1 MSAILSAEDL
11 NDFISPGVACIKP
24 VEALPTK
31 DASVNP
37 YEVTTEDKIQ
47 SQNLPPAQI
56 SLTDCLACSGCVTSA
71 EAVLI
76 SHQSHTEVL
85 NTLDEYPELE
95 LPSQNSCRFDRYDTP
110 VNNGKIFV
118 ASVSPQVRASVAATY
133 GISERKASYM
143 IDQFLRGTQGLRSGG
158 RHGSGFAWVV
168 DIDVA
173 REAVLA
179 LTVDEVLQSLQTPNL
194 NAADVPEFPIPQK
207 PILSSACPG
216 WICYVEKTHPYTLTH
231 LSRLKSPQALLG
243 TLLKTTLSQVL
254 GIPASQIWH
263 LAIMP
268 CFDKKLEASREEL
281 TDMSWM
287 PPGVESQPPT
297 RDVDCVI
304 TTRELLTLASSRGI
318 LFSSLPLKPVPPSLS
333 PPFPD
338 KTIGSFLFS
347 HRPLRQTADSGTS
360 GGYLHHVL
368 ANFQSRNPKSQVVT
382 QRGRNVDVVEYTL
395 VSESGQPIL
404 KAARYYGFRNIQN
417 LVRKLKPARLP
428 RANAMTGTSIGVRR
442 SQNSRTVGAVAGST
456 IDYAYVEVMAC
467 PGGCTNG
474 GGQIRITDARE
485 VKLDSQNVSSES
497 GQPQAPSPH
506 EQRAWLARVD
516 EAYFSAE
523 SDSEIPCGHPGSQ
536 NSASAERSNIHEMLE
551 YWSSITKV
559 PLPKL
564 VYTTYRKI
572 ESDVGKDKDV
582 VDTARVIELAGKIGG
597 GW

>member
-1 MSAILSAEDL
+1 
-11 NDFISPGVACIKP
+11 
-24 VEALPTK
+24 
-31 DASVNP
+31 
-37 YEVTTEDKIQ
+37 
-47 SQNLPPAQI
+47 
-56 SLTDCLACSGCVTSA
+56 LTDCLACSGCVTSA

-85 NTLDEYPELE
+85 NTLDGYPELE
-95 LPSQNSCRFDRYDTP
+95 LPGQNGRRFDRDD
-110 VNNGKIFV
+110 NGKIFV

-133 GISERKASYM
+133 GVSERKASCM
-143 IDQFLRGTQGLRSGG
+143 IDQFLRGPQGLRSGG
-158 RHGSGFAWVV
+158 KYGSGFAWVV
-168 DIDVA
+168 DTDVA

-179 LTVDEVLQSLQTPNL
+179 LAVDEVLQPLQTPNL

-216 WICYVEKTHPYTLTH
+216 WICYVEKTHPYILPH
-231 LSRLKSPQALLG
+231 LSRLKSPQALTG

-254 GIPASQIWH
+254 GLPASQIWH

-281 TDMSWM
+281 TDMSWR
-287 PPGVESQPPT
+287 PPGIASPQSQPPT

-318 LFSSLPLKPVPPSLS
+318 LFSSLPLKPIPPSLS
-333 PPFPD
+333 PQFPD

-347 HRPLRQTADSGTS
+347 HRSLRQSSDSGTS

-368 ANFQSRNPKSQVVT
+368 ANLQSRNPSSQVVT
-382 QRGRNVDVVEYTL
+382 QRGRNTDVVEYTL
-395 VSESGQPIL
+395 VAESGQPIL

-428 RANAMTGTSIGVRR
+428 RANAMTGTSIGARR
-442 SQNSRTVGAVAGST
+442 PQNPRAAGAVARST
-456 IDYAYVEVMAC
+456 TDYAYVEVMAC

-474 GGQIRITDARE
+474 GGQIRINDARE
-485 VKLDSQNVSSES
+485 VKLDLQNMPSEN

-523 SDSEIPCGHPGSQ
+523 SDSEIPCGDSGTQ
-536 NSASAERSNIHEMLE
+536 NSASADIHEMLE

>member
-1 MSAILSAEDL
+1 M
-11 NDFISPGVACIKP
+11 
-24 VEALPTK
+24 
-31 DASVNP
+31 
-37 YEVTTEDKIQ
+37 
-47 SQNLPPAQI
+47 
-56 SLTDCLACSGCVTSA
+56 TDCLACSGCVTSA

-85 NTLDEYPELE
+85 NTLDGYPELE
-95 LPSQNSCRFDRYDTP
+95 LPDQNGRRFDRDD
-110 VNNGKIFV
+110 NGKIFV

-143 IDQFLRGTQGLRSGG
+143 IDQFLRGPQGLRSGG
-158 RHGSGFAWVV
+158 KYGSGFTWVV
-168 DIDVA
+168 DTDVA

-179 LTVDEVLQSLQTPNL
+179 LAVDEVLQPLQNPNL

-216 WICYVEKTHPYTLTH
+216 WICYVEKTHPYILPH
-231 LSRLKSPQALLG
+231 LSRLKSPQALTG

-254 GIPASQIWH
+254 GLPASQIWH

-281 TDMSWM
+281 TDMSWK
-287 PPGVESQPPT
+287 PLGIASPQSQPPT

-318 LFSSLPLKPVPPSLS
+318 LFSSLPLKPLPPSLS
-333 PPFPD
+333 PQFPD
-338 KTIGSFLFS
+338 KSIGSFLFS
-347 HRPLRQTADSGTS
+347 HRSLRQSSASGTS

-368 ANFQSRNPKSQVVT
+368 ANLQSRNPGSQVVT
-382 QRGRNVDVVEYTL
+382 QRGRNTDVVEYTL
-395 VSESGQPIL
+395 VAESGQPIL

-428 RANAMTGTSIGVRR
+428 RANAMTGTRP
-442 SQNSRTVGAVAGST
+442 QNPRAAGAVARST
-456 IDYAYVEVMAC
+456 TDYAYVEVMAC

-474 GGQIRITDARE
+474 GGQIRINDARE
-485 VKLDSQNVSSES
+485 VKLDLQNVSSEN

-536 NSASAERSNIHEMLE
+536 KSASAERGNIHEMLE